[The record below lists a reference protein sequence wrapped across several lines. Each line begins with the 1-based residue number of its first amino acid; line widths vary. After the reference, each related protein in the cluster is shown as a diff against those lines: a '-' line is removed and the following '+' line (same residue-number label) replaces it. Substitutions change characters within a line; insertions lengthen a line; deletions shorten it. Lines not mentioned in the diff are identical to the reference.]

1 MKLLIIIVS
10 HEFDVKWNNNINIL
24 NNYMKILNNEVDY
37 CGISNQD
44 DFHNYESLIS
54 FKYKIINTKRQF
66 SKICDFIT
74 DYEMNLDYDWYMK
87 IRPDIKLLENINFD
101 IMSNN
106 AVNARA
112 RVYNG
117 PSKIKYGMSV
127 NGEGR
132 WKNVG
137 DCHYS
142 EKEHNIILDDQLFIF
157 HRNVVHLKGFN
168 KIQEETPGY
177 EEWKQAAI
185 FNSRN
190 ISMNVVGIYLEITKY
205 NAFSGNINIK
215 DDF

>member
-1 MKLLIIIVS
+1 M
-10 HEFDVKWNNNINIL
+10 DV
-24 NNYMKILNNEVDY
+24 EY

-66 SKICDFIT
+66 TKVSDFIT
-74 DYEMNLDYDWYMK
+74 DYEMNLDYDWYVK

-101 IMSNN
+101 IMSKN

-127 NGEGR
+127 NGEGG

-142 EKEHNIILDDQLFIF
+142 EKEHNIILDDQIFIF
-157 HRNVVHLKGFN
+157 HRNVIHLKAFN

-177 EEWKQAAI
+177 DEWKQAAI

-190 ISMNVVGIYLEITKY
+190 IPMNVVGIYLEITKY